1 MKLTNYLSKQDI
13 KYINSIIT
21 SISKQRDISYLED
34 DLFQEGAIRIFE
46 LRQKNLKQVNLR
58 VKYLYLYSYL
68 TKYAKKYLSAY
79 TLPSTMDWTKVGSY
93 IDSRMLDTYDSEGN
107 IVSVIDN
114 VPDFILGNRMISK
127 AELYELMKQTLNGR
141 DFDMLFYRFGLDGAE
156 PLTLRE
162 LSNIYGISFQRCDE
176 IIKRA
181 IKKLKKCIDEM

>member
-1 MKLTNYLSKQDI
+1 MMLTNYLSKQDI
-13 KYINSIIT
+13 KYINSIIK
-21 SISKQRDISYLED
+21 SISKQRDISYLKD

-68 TKYAKKYLSAY
+68 TKYAKKHLSTY
-79 TLPSTMDWTKVGSY
+79 TLPTTMDWTKIGSY
-93 IDSRMLDTYDSEGN
+93 IDSRILDSYDNDGN
-107 IVSVIDN
+107 IVSAIDN
-114 VPDFILGNRMISK
+114 VPDFIMDNRMINK
-127 AELYELMKQTLNGR
+127 TELYELMKQTLDVR
-141 DFDMLFYRFGLDGAE
+141 EFDMLFYRFGLDGAE